1 MPPSSTNQQRL
12 YHDLAWVWPIISP
25 PQHYMEETEYFCKVI
40 REHSHIE
47 VKTILHL
54 GCGGGHND
62 HYLQRHFA
70 VTGVDTSEAML
81 GLAGQLNP
89 QVTYLLGDMRS
100 VRLKK
105 TFDSVALLDSVCYML
120 TTNDLVAAFTTA
132 FEHLKPGGVLLTT
145 PDFTKERF
153 QQSKT
158 SCRICCKAHI
168 EIMFLENNYDPDPTD
183 TTYESTFV
191 YLIRRE
197 GALEIE
203 TDRHL
208 CGIFPSRTWR
218 RLLKRSGFEVK
229 QSEFKATGTEPRTYP
244 LFIGIKPL

>member
-1 MPPSSTNQQRL
+1 MPEPPTSHQRL

-25 PQHYMEETEYFCKVI
+25 PEHYVEETEYFCSVI
-40 REHSHIE
+40 RQHSRIE
-47 VKTILHL
+47 VKNILHL

-62 HYLQRHFA
+62 HYLRKHFE
-70 VTGVDTSEAML
+70 VTGVDISEAML

-89 QVTYLLGDMRS
+89 EVTYLLGDMRS

-105 TFDSVALLDSVCYML
+105 TFDSVALLDSVGYML
-120 TTNDLVAAFTTA
+120 TTNDLVAAFATA
-132 FEHLKPGGVLLTT
+132 FAHLKPGGVLLTT
-145 PDFTKERF
+145 PDFTTERF
-153 QQSKT
+153 QQNKT
-158 SCRICCKAHI
+158 SSRVCCKGDI
-168 EIMFLENNYDPDPTD
+168 EIMFLENYYDPDPTD

-208 CGIFPSRTWR
+208 CGIFPSKTWR
-218 RLLKRSGFEVK
+218 SLLKKSGFEVK
-229 QSEFKATGTEPRTYP
+229 QSEFKATDMEPGTYP